1 MSEIKDIVVQGLW
14 KNNSALVQLLG
25 LCPLL
30 AVTSTATNALGLG
43 LATTLVLTLTNLTVS
58 ALRRWTPAEIRIPIY
73 VMIIASVVSAVQ
85 MLINAY
91 AFGLYQ
97 SLGIFIP
104 LIVTNCI
111 VVGRA
116 EAFAAKKGP
125 WLSALDG
132 FSIGMGATGAMLEL
146 GVEGVKSY
154 IKTIGLFNSK
164 AENVIKTCRILL
176 DKHNGE
182 VPEDRAALEAL
193 PGVGRKTANVV
204 LNTAF
209 GWPTIAVDTHI
220 FRVCNRTQFAPGKNV
235 EQVEEKLLKVVPN
248 EFKVDCH
255 HWLILHGRYTCI
267 ARKPRCGSCLIED
280 LCEYKEKVDI

>member
-1 MSEIKDIVVQGLW
+1 MSEIKDVIVQGLW

-43 LATTLVLTLTNLTVS
+43 LATTFVLTLTNLAVS
-58 ALRRWTPAEIRIPIY
+58 MLRRWTPPEIRIPIY

-125 WLSALDG
+125 ALSALDG
-132 FSIGMGATGAMLEL
+132 FLYRHGGPPAPCSYSAPCARCWVTARCLTARMACWATGRRCYALRCSIPIHL
-146 GVEGVKSY
+146 SCWRCC
-154 IKTIGLFNSK
+154 LQ
-164 AENVIKTCRILL
+164 ARLL
-176 DKHNGE
+176 
-182 VPEDRAALEAL
+182 AWA
-193 PGVGRKTANVV
+193 
-204 LNTAF
+204 
-209 GWPTIAVDTHI
+209 
-220 FRVCNRTQFAPGKNV
+220 
-235 EQVEEKLLKVVPN
+235 
-248 EFKVDCH
+248 
-255 HWLILHGRYTCI
+255 
-267 ARKPRCGSCLIED
+267 
-280 LCEYKEKVDI
+280 

>member
-1 MSEIKDIVVQGLW
+1 MSEIKDVIVQGLW

-43 LATTLVLTLTNLTVS
+43 LATTLVLTLTNLTIS
-58 ALRRWTPAEIRIPIY
+58 TLRHLTPAEIRIPIY

-125 WLSALDG
+125 ALSALDG
-132 FSIGMGATGAMLEL
+132 FSIGMGATCAMFVLGSLREIIGNGTLFDGADALLGSWAKVLRVEIFPHRLPFPAGDAATVHLLARLMLAGKYLIDERMKKRRT
-146 GVEGVKSY
+146 EAA
-154 IKTIGLFNSK
+154 
-164 AENVIKTCRILL
+164 AERALP
-176 DKHNGE
+176 NGE
-182 VPEDRAALEAL
+182 T
-193 PGVGRKTANVV
+193 GNV
-204 LNTAF
+204 
-209 GWPTIAVDTHI
+209 
-220 FRVCNRTQFAPGKNV
+220 
-235 EQVEEKLLKVVPN
+235 
-248 EFKVDCH
+248 
-255 HWLILHGRYTCI
+255 
-267 ARKPRCGSCLIED
+267 
-280 LCEYKEKVDI
+280 